1 VCGGTDDVNHEL
13 GVRQHRDVAAV
24 NLVGSGAHT
33 LRHKAL
39 QLGLHRAVTRRHDV
53 LAGLRPPGGAF
64 NFLVE
69 QVRGWRKV
77 RRPDNFLL

>member
-1 VCGGTDDVNHEL
+1 MASITSLGFDSIGTWLVSTSEVCGTHSLCHETL
-13 GVRQHRDVAAV
+13 QVGLDGAV
-24 NLVGSGAHT
+24 L
-33 LRHKAL
+33 
-39 QLGLHRAVTRRHDV
+39 RRHDV
-53 LAGLRPPGGAF
+53 PARLRPPGGAF